1 MGLAEMTRVTSFT
14 LRLVVPAALFL
25 AGCVGDLV
33 DLTPREG
40 PPMPDLSMG
49 GGNPDMAATTLS
61 FMANINPDITA
72 PNGTCSSAACH
83 GGATV
88 PIIKDNDAAGNLTQ
102 FKLKVDAANPA
113 NSSVLL
119 TGLPGKTPPH
129 TGAAYFTG
137 TNDAK
142 YQKWL
147 AWIQGGQL
155 P

>member
-1 MGLAEMTRVTSFT
+1 MGVAYALLAM
-14 LRLVVPAALFL
+14 
-25 AGCVGDLV
+25 
-33 DLTPREG
+33 
-40 PPMPDLSMG
+40 
-49 GGNPDMAATTLS
+49 LS
-61 FMANINPDITA
+61 FATNINPDIIA

-88 PIIKDNDAAGNLTQ
+88 PIIKDNDPNGNYTQ

-113 NSSVLL
+113 NSAVLL

-129 TGAAYFTG
+129 TGAAYCTG
-137 TNDAK
+137 TSDAK